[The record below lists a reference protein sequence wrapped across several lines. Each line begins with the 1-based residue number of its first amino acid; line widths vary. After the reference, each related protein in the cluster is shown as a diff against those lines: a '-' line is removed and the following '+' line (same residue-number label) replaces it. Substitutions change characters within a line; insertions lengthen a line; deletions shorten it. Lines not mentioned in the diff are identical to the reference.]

1 MTNRRPT
8 LCVVAGP
15 NGSGKTTTTIQLL
28 NNEWAA
34 DSLYINPDNI
44 AQEMFGDWNSPEA
57 VLKAAEKATQMRY
70 ECLEQG
76 RDFVFETVFS
86 SPEKLE
92 FLKKAKEAGFFIRF
106 FYVCTSDPS
115 INVARITQRY
125 LNGGHEVPISKVI
138 SRYYKSLLN
147 AEEAIAFVDRAYVYD
162 NSIDDQLPRLLYR
175 TIDGELFKRYTTLY
189 RRNSKL
195 GTNDDLTPRRV
206 NSFRATKKRK
216 PRLTTSVSWFY
227 LLEQIK
233 VP

>member
-70 ECLEQG
+70 ECLEQS

-175 TIDGELFKRYTTLY
+175 TIDGELFKRYTEEIPNWAQT
-189 RRNSKL
+189 
-195 GTNDDLTPRRV
+195 
-206 NSFRATKKRK
+206 
-216 PRLTTSVSWFY
+216 
-227 LLEQIK
+227 II
-233 VP
+233 

>member
-70 ECLEQG
+70 KCLEQG

-92 FLKKAKEAGFFIRF
+92 FLKKTKEAGFFIRF

-175 TIDGELFKRYTTLY
+175 TIDGELFKRYTEEIP
-189 RRNSKL
+189 NW
-195 GTNDDLTPRRV
+195 
-206 NSFRATKKRK
+206 A
-216 PRLTTSVSWFY
+216 
-227 LLEQIK
+227 QAMI
-233 VP
+233 